1 MRRYWTWF
9 FGRVDSGVGNWDVV
23 LWWEKRRIAY
33 NVIIGIVGL
42 ISLVIYYFLLET
54 SGYLKPGEDAIEPF
68 ALILAPILINICYT
82 GGWIAELVLRLFGL
96 KEKRVAAV
104 LLGIGMVVSLLFAL
118 APALIWTV
126 LRLLMVFGVKF

>member
-1 MRRYWTWF
+1 
-9 FGRVDSGVGNWDVV
+9 VGDLDVV
-23 LWWEKRRIAY
+23 VWWEKRRFPY
-33 NVIIGIVGL
+33 NVVIGTVGL

-96 KEKRVAAV
+96 KEKRIATV
-104 LLGIGMVVSLLFAL
+104 LLGIGMVVSLLCAL
-118 APALIWTV
+118 APALMWTV

>member
-1 MRRYWTWF
+1 MKRYWTWF
-9 FGRVDSGVGNWDVV
+9 FGRLDSDVGDLDVV
-23 LWWEKRRIAY
+23 VWWEKRRFPY
-33 NVIIGIVGL
+33 NVVIGTVGL

-96 KEKRVAAV
+96 KEKRIATV
-104 LLGIGMVVSLLFAL
+104 LLGIGMVVSLLCAL
-118 APALIWTV
+118 APALMWTV